1 MPMSYPPLDNGAY
14 RYGDPPAPRPS
25 PVPGPDPYAPPPGP
39 YAGAPGRPPSHPW
52 RPHPSEAFTP
62 YPAAPGP
69 PGDVGAP
76 GPHPAFGAP
85 APRRQLPF
93 ALAAG
98 GVALVVAVFIGAFL
112 LGGSDDPDPTA
123 LPDRSTSGSGA
134 PPSARSGPG
143 GPSGPFDVHGTF
155 RIESAP
161 GLSVSGDR
169 RSCTLPPSL
178 SDIHEGTPVLLTAG
192 GATSRGT
199 LAYDGG
205 TGSDCTFSFDL
216 SDVPDGR
223 STYGLRIIGHGSLTF
238 TEAEL
243 RDGPKITLKGR

>member
-25 PVPGPDPYAPPPGP
+25 PVPGPDPHAPPPGP
-39 YAGAPGRPPSHPW
+39 
-52 RPHPSEAFTP
+52 RPH
-62 YPAAPGP
+62 
-69 PGDVGAP
+69 VGAP
-76 GPHPAFGAP
+76 GWTPAPPRPPHADETFGHYPAPPGPHPDFGAP

-98 GVALVVAVFIGAFL
+98 GVALVVVVFLGAFL
-112 LGGSDDPDPTA
+112 LGGSDDSDPTA
-123 LPDRSTSGSGA
+123 LPDRSGSGSGA
-134 PPSARSGPG
+134 PPSASSGSGGRSGH
-143 GPSGPFDVHGTF
+143 FDVHGTF
-155 RIESAP
+155 RIDSAP

-169 RSCTLPPSL
+169 TSCTLPASL
-178 SDIHEGTPVLLTAG
+178 SDIHEGTIVLLTAG
-192 GATSRGT
+192 SSTATGT

-205 TGSDCTFSFDL
+205 TASDCTFSFDL
-216 SDVPDGR
+216 TDVPAGR
-223 STYGLRIIGHGSLTF
+223 STYGIRILGHGSLTF